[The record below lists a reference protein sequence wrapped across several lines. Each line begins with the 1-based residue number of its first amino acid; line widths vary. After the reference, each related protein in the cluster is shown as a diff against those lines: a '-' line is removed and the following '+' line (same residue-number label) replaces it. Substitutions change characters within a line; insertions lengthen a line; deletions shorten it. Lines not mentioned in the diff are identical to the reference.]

1 MKTFN
6 IVTTPDYMPEK
17 FLNNIRFLLFIAL
30 TGLFSVI
37 IIGDFVYN
45 LHKGSYFFLIGL
57 FGVSFLFDTII
68 GWKLKTIGRFS
79 FDEHYFEK
87 SIGDLKWK
95 IDLENIK
102 TVNIDKHLVYLM
114 PFFTK
119 TIYRTF
125 TVSIVSYD
133 GTSEKFIVDN
143 DNGLFMKEIKELKLK
158 RPDLVKIGKF

>member
-1 MKTFN
+1 M
-6 IVTTPDYMPEK
+6 
-17 FLNNIRFLLFIAL
+17 
-30 TGLFSVI
+30 
-37 IIGDFVYN
+37 
-45 LHKGSYFFLIGL
+45 
-57 FGVSFLFDTII
+57 
-68 GWKLKTIGRFS
+68 KTIGRFS

-143 DNGLFMKEIKELKLK
+143 DNGLFMNQIKKLKLK
-158 RPDLVKIGKF
+158 RPDLVKIGKL